1 MISAKVKSIGPEA
14 IAKQDQLAILFDETA
29 TPDLKKIAVVQEI
42 EKNNDQQFNLKAGS
56 QIVIGEQT
64 YDVEFVGSL
73 VNQNLQSIGHTTLVF
88 KDVPE
93 QPLASAIYLS
103 PKVFPDFKVGE
114 AIQYK

>member
-14 IAKQDQLAILFDETA
+14 IAKQDRLAILFDETA

-42 EKNNDQQFNLKAGS
+42 EQQFNLKAGS

-64 YDVEFVGSL
+64 YDVKFVGSL

-88 KDVPE
+88 KEVPE

-103 PKVFPDFKVGE
+103 PDVFPDFKVGE
-114 AIQYK
+114 TIQYK